1 MSRAI
6 PYTCGA
12 IALAGIISWS
22 EMEPASQGF
31 HADSVSDTGSQV
43 STDKTV
49 APPWRNIHLEQSDDN
64 QPWPRMEKQL
74 RQLQQQIQIQQQT
87 LQKQQNE
94 IARLTHA
101 LATAAPSGTTD
112 QEISNAPAQ
121 SDEEREQARLERLD
135 GEFAQQKD
143 DPEWSMEAASQIVYT
158 VEKVLD
164 DREGGTTKGTS
175 LVDASC
181 HATLCRI
188 ELAVEDMSA
197 LSSFAQEFPIQLG
210 WQASIN
216 QTVTHNLD
224 GSVRSIIYVSRDG
237 HEIPAEE
244 GSY

>member
-6 PYTCGA
+6 TYTCGA

-22 EMEPASQGF
+22 GMEPASQDF
-31 HADSVSDTGSQV
+31 HAGSVSGTGSQARME
-43 STDKTV
+43 KTV
-49 APPWRNIHLEQSDDN
+49 APPSRNAHLEHSDDSP
-64 QPWPRMEKQL
+64 QWPHLEKQL

-87 LQKQQNE
+87 LQKQQHE

-101 LATAAPSGTTD
+101 LATDASSDTTD
-112 QEISNAPAQ
+112 PEISNAPAQ
-121 SDEEREQARLERLD
+121 SDEEREQIRLELLD

-143 DPEWSMEAASQIVYT
+143 DSEWSMEATSQIVYT
-158 VEKVLD
+158 VEKVLN
-164 DREGGTTKGTS
+164 DREGGATKGTA

-188 ELAVEDMSA
+188 EVAGEDMSA

-216 QTVTHNLD
+216 QTVTHKPD

-237 HEIPAEE
+237 HELPTEE
-244 GSY
+244 GS